1 MNGNKNI
8 IILSEKIGLYHV
20 LTKCFAP
27 KYRICRY
34 GHDEWGRKSRELPV
48 LQKDT
53 ILFVIETENETLD
66 TLHQIKKIRL
76 GAFAGLILV
85 VSDAEDRE
93 RQIREKVSFIHAG
106 ADEYLAYPQT
116 QEEILVSIEALVR
129 RCEKKGFF
137 SVKVGGSSIS
147 IIPQKREVLLEGKTI
162 AFTKLEFKILKYLIL
177 HLNQVVPHKELYEAV
192 WGKEYLKDDENI
204 MVHIHRIRKKMGDDL
219 GKPKYIQNIY
229 GIGYLMEGE

>member
-1 MNGNKNI
+1 M
-8 IILSEKIGLYHV
+8 
-20 LTKCFAP
+20 
-27 KYRICRY
+27 
-34 GHDEWGRKSRELPV
+34 
-48 LQKDT
+48 
-53 ILFVIETENETLD
+53 
-66 TLHQIKKIRL
+66 
-76 GAFAGLILV
+76 
-85 VSDAEDRE
+85 
-93 RQIREKVSFIHAG
+93 
-106 ADEYLAYPQT
+106 
-116 QEEILVSIEALVR
+116 VSIEALVR

-204 MVHIHRIRKKMGDDL
+204 MAHIHRIRKKMGDDL